1 MALLGQIHIF
11 LNVPN
16 LYWTS
21 HWMKL
26 CCATLGISKW
36 TEYVFP
42 MTRDRFDCIWIL
54 FRLFLSLVFHKKF
67 RRYRKSQVLSK
78 KAQTLLLSQRKLIWT
93 QYYTESVFHSPSLC
107 IHSTMCSVNLHC
119 FKIASRGIWCQAS
132 TRTESLAFTLV
143 GNFWM
148 DALSITI
155 VHTYTLMFV
164 KKCVFFILFFWSEQL
179 VQRIWL

>member
-1 MALLGQIHIF
+1 
-11 LNVPN
+11 
-16 LYWTS
+16 
-21 HWMKL
+21 MKL

-42 MTRDRFDCIWIL
+42 MDSDRFDCIWIL

-107 IHSTMCSVNLHC
+107 INSTMCRVNLHC

-143 GNFWM
+143 GNFWK

-155 VHTYTLMFV
+155 VPYLHPYVCV
-164 KKCVFFILFFWSEQL
+164 KKWFFFSFLFLIRAACSAHMTLKAIKQSWHK
-179 VQRIWL
+179 